1 MVRGPIVKPPADQEL
16 SAGTAA
22 TGNLKLSVTRHQCSA
37 TRFDFGCCGI
47 GLFVRRTA
55 IGLTILRVSER
66 VFQDRREAGQ
76 ILGEMVA
83 ALPDLGDGVV
93 LGLVRGGVP
102 VAFEVAK
109 ACGLPLDILVV
120 RKLGVPG
127 QEELAMG
134 AVASGGGVVL
144 NEHVLRSYRIS
155 ERKLE
160 HVIEREIE
168 ELERRE
174 KLYRDGRPALEIT
187 ERAAILVDDG
197 LATGASMRAGIRAVK
212 GRARRV
218 VVAVPVGAKSICEQ
232 LRQESDEVICALMP
246 EPLDAVSLFYRE
258 FRATSDEE
266 VRALLKQG
274 LGLGVR
280 D

>member
-1 MVRGPIVKPPADQEL
+1 VDSEQ
-16 SAGTAA
+16 
-22 TGNLKLSVTRHQCSA
+22 
-37 TRFDFGCCGI
+37 
-47 GLFVRRTA
+47 RTVNRD
-55 IGLTILRVSER
+55 TILRVSER

-76 ILGEMVA
+76 VLGEMVA
-83 ALPDLGDGVV
+83 ALPDLKDGVV

-134 AVASGGGVVL
+134 AIASGGGVVL
-144 NEHVLRSYRIS
+144 NDHVLRSFRIS
-155 ERKLE
+155 EKKLE
-160 HVIEREIE
+160 QVMERELQ

-174 KLYRDGRPALEIT
+174 RLYREGREAAEIGG
-187 ERAAILVDDG
+187 RAVVLVDDG
-197 LATGASMRAGIRAVK
+197 LATGATMRAAIRAVK

-218 VVAVPVGAKSICEQ
+218 VVAVPVGAKSTCEE
-232 LRQESDEVICALMP
+232 LRREVDDVVCALMP
-246 EPLDAVSLFYRE
+246 EPLDAVSLFYCE
-258 FRATSDEE
+258 FRATSDDE
-266 VRALLKQG
+266 VKELMKEG
-274 LGLGVR
+274 LGTRDWGLGTR